1 MKGVAQRRAKK
12 LADVIGVQVTRSQ
25 ALRLEL
31 VEAVQAHERGIA
43 VRQMAWQERLDY
55 EAAWQKALSSHGGFD
70 PLLTLALAEAVADRQ
85 IAEAEAEDVLVERK
99 KAEDQSR
106 GHLRSALK
114 SEERSAEAL
123 RVAVRQAAGE
133 RDKGTELSLEE
144 RTAWAWWRMQS

>member
-55 EAAWQKALSSHGGFD
+55 EAAWQKAL
-70 PLLTLALAEAVADRQ
+70 R
-85 IAEAEAEDVLVERK
+85 I
-99 KAEDQSR
+99 
-106 GHLRSALK
+106 
-114 SEERSAEAL
+114 
-123 RVAVRQAAGE
+123 
-133 RDKGTELSLEE
+133 
-144 RTAWAWWRMQS
+144 